1 MGLRTWHGK
10 LHHERGLCF
19 TWLASFT
26 LNHPHN
32 REQRSQNLIKTLL
45 KEKIQT
51 IFFIVSIRFNCLA
64 INSPWVRWGPHP
76 GYREVGDNFVQ
87 TSPLSEIKQIPIYKQ
102 FDSIVEFDLLLS
114 PTTLIVLFGCFRWWE
129 ANKGG
134 TWKHFFNIARTFCTT
149 SSPYIQGIA

>member
-1 MGLRTWHGK
+1 M
-10 LHHERGLCF
+10 
-19 TWLASFT
+19 
-26 LNHPHN
+26 
-32 REQRSQNLIKTLL
+32 
-45 KEKIQT
+45 
-51 IFFIVSIRFNCLA
+51 
-64 INSPWVRWGPHP
+64 RWGPHP

-134 TWKHFFNIARTFCTT
+134 TWKHFFT
-149 SSPYIQGIA
+149 SSHLIRVPKKYRGYCADILHHFLPLHPRDCVDFVARHTPRSSGYNGGPWKMREMFLFLLFNQISIINGWCQVFLDVDKKWV